1 MVFFPSPFGSLS
13 SLFRSRKTQERN
25 RIRLLSLSSL
35 ELINGHEDVPLRF
48 GSSLSLSF
56 AAKARRRFGE
66 TRAHKTRLSFSR
78 FVSVVSSLCRRRLC
92 LLDCKTDWMRFGCG
106 GRCCVSFFLFF
117 FCVGSIFFGLFVDTN
132 GKDLALGELERLWKR
147 KKERDILKKKGR
159 NFLSLLSR
167 EKHLLH
173 VRPIKRSRF
182 FVFFSEDLRD
192 DFDDIL

>member
-35 ELINGHEDVPLRF
+35 ELINGHEDGPLIKRF

-92 LLDCKTDWMRFGCG
+92 LLDYCKTDWMRFGCG
-106 GRCCVSFFLFF
+106 GRWCVSFFLFF
-117 FCVGSIFFGLFVDTN
+117 LLCGVDFFRSFC
-132 GKDLALGELERLWKR
+132 
-147 KKERDILKKKGR
+147 
-159 NFLSLLSR
+159 
-167 EKHLLH
+167 
-173 VRPIKRSRF
+173 
-182 FVFFSEDLRD
+182 
-192 DFDDIL
+192 

>member
-66 TRAHKTRLSFSR
+66 TRSQNSSLFLSFRLGGLLSL
-78 FVSVVSSLCRRRLC
+78 SSSSLSSRTRED
-92 LLDCKTDWMRFGCG
+92 DCKTDWMRLGCG
-106 GRCCVSFFLFF
+106 GRCCVFVLFFSFVWGRFFSVFFLIK
-117 FCVGSIFFGLFVDTN
+117 IFE
-132 GKDLALGELERLWKR
+132 KDLALGELERRKR
-147 KKERDILKKKGR
+147 KKERKKERK
-159 NFLSLLSR
+159 R
-167 EKHLLH
+167 ET
-173 VRPIKRSRF
+173 F
-182 FVFFSEDLRD
+182 
-192 DFDDIL
+192 

>member
-132 GKDLALGELERLWKR
+132 EKDLVALGELERLWKR
-147 KKERDILKKKGR
+147 KTERKKERKKERDISKKK
-159 NFLSLLSR
+159 R
-167 EKHLLH
+167 EE
-173 VRPIKRSRF
+173 IF
-182 FVFFSEDLRD
+182 
-192 DFDDIL
+192 

>member
-92 LLDCKTDWMRFGCG
+92 LLDCETDWMRLGCG

-132 GKDLALGELERLWKR
+132 EKDLALGELERLWKR
-147 KKERDILKKKGR
+147 KKERKKERDILKKKGKK
-159 NFLSLLSR
+159 FFESLSLAR
-167 EKHLLH
+167 EEAFT
-173 VRPIKRSRF
+173 RSSYKTISF
-182 FVFFSEDLRD
+182 FHFFL
-192 DFDDIL
+192 